1 MTPPGRPP
9 STTFARS
16 RALLEG
22 PILPSLLK
30 LAVPIVLAT
39 ILQSAYQLTD
49 AWWVGRLGGAAV
61 ASVSVSFPV
70 IFLLISVGAGLGVA
84 GSTLVAQYVGARNEK
99 MVNHVAAQTLLMVA
113 VTSRLLGALGYAI
126 APGLLRLMRVGPD
139 VFPGA
144 RQFMRVS
151 FVGLVFTFGFAMFQ
165 AVMRGVGQVT
175 LPLYI
180 VLGTVLLNFALDPLF
195 IFGWGPIPASG
206 VAGAALATF
215 GTQSLAAII
224 GFAVP
229 LEGNYGIHLHVRD
242 FAPDWAFVRRSFS
255 LGLPASIEQ
264 SARGLGMTILTF
276 LIASFGT
283 TPTAAYG
290 VGFNVFTF
298 VMIPAIGISLATAT
312 LVGQNIGARQLA
324 RAEQIARLGAWI
336 AFTSLTLVGVVVF
349 VWARAIATFFVPH
362 DPAVI
367 AEAVRF
373 LHLVALAFGLTG
385 VQFAIQGVFRAAGQ
399 MVVTM
404 VLVLLSAF
412 VIQFPVAFVLS
423 KHTRLGIEG
432 LWWSFPITSVVMTLV
447 TLIWFARGEW
457 KRAPL
462 TGPAAEREQV
472 TEEILIE
479 EGVKQ

>member
-1 MTPPGRPP
+1 MTPPGPP
-9 STTFARS
+9 ASPAFDRS

-22 PILPSLLK
+22 PIVPSLLK

-61 ASVSVSFPV
+61 AAVSVSFPV
-70 IFLLISVGAGLGVA
+70 IFLIISIGAGLGIA

-113 VTSRLLGALGYAI
+113 VTSMLLGAIGYAI
-126 APGLLRLMRVGPD
+126 APGLLRLMGVASD

-180 VLGTVLLNFALDPLF
+180 VFGTVLLNFALDPLF
-195 IFGWGPIPASG
+195 IFGWGPVPRAG
-206 VAGAALATF
+206 VAGAAAATF
-215 GTQSLAAII
+215 GTQSLAAAI
-224 GFAVP
+224 GFIV
-229 LEGNYGIHLHVRD
+229 LLNGGYGIHLHLRD
-242 FAPDWAFVRRSFS
+242 FVPDWAFVKRAFS

-264 SARGLGMTILTF
+264 SARGLGMTIMTF

-283 TPTAAYG
+283 VPTAAYG
-290 VGFNVFTF
+290 VGFNVLSF
-298 VMIPAIGISLATAT
+298 VIIPAIGLSLATAT
-312 LVGQNIGARQLA
+312 LVGQNIGARQIA
-324 RAEQIARLGAWI
+324 RAERIARLGA
-336 AFTSLTLVGVVVF
+336 AVSFTSLTVAGVVVF
-349 VWARAIATFFVPH
+349 VCARPMAAFFVPH
-362 DPAVI
+362 DPLVI
-367 AEAVRF
+367 AETVRF
-373 LHLVALAFGLTG
+373 LHIVALSFGLIG
-385 VQFAIQGVFRAAGQ
+385 LQFALQGVFRAAGQ

-412 VIQFPVAFVLS
+412 VIQFPLAFVLS
-423 KHTRLGIEG
+423 KHTRLGVDG
-432 LWWSFPITSVVMTLV
+432 LWWSFPLTSITMTAV
-447 TLIWFARGEW
+447 TLAWFARGDW
-457 KRAPL
+457 KGPAL
-462 TGPAAEREQV
+462 TGERAQAEHV
-472 TEEILIE
+472 TEEILID
-479 EGVKQ
+479 EGVRQ